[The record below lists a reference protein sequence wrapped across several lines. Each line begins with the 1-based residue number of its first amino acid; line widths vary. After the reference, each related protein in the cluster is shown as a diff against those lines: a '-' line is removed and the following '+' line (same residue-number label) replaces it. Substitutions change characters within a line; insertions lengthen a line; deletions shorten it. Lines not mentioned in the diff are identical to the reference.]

1 MPLANRFE
9 LRTECMSSSQKDVEL
24 SYPLDKCSYGP
35 ITPSQYAVLLPLPY
49 RFILSSYTYIGSEKI
64 R

>member
-1 MPLANRFE
+1 
-9 LRTECMSSSQKDVEL
+9 MSSSQKDVEL